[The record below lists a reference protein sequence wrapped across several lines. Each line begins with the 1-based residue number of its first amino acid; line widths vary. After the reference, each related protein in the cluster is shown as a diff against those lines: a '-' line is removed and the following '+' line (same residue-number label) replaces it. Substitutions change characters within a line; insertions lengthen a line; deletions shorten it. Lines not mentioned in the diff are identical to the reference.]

1 MCVCVCVYV
10 CVRVYIPI
18 HVNMYTK
25 RQFSFIYVYR
35 DYSLVKLES
44 CRQCLREE
52 HKIRPRFRSLLLSRG
67 IVVVA
72 RRRGTFASDRAGADL
87 AKMHMPC
94 A

>member
-1 MCVCVCVYV
+1 VNVCVCV

-87 AKMHMPC
+87 AKMHMPR